1 MTEGSHRAPAQV
13 SAASLTAGILAQEK
27 DLDRREPPPP
37 LDPAQHLG
45 AREEPMTLRQGL
57 AKGGTRT
64 FVVLLLLNSLDELES
79 AALTVL
85 GPDIA
90 RSLGVSTGV
99 MVFIT
104 AVSTAFFVVGSV
116 PLGYLAD
123 RMRRAPIIG
132 VCSLIFSGMVFLS
145 GLAVNAFMLF
155 WTRFGAG
162 ISKAT
167 TIPVH
172 NSLLADTYPV
182 TVRGRIGTTIAMS
195 GRATAAVSPL
205 LVGAIA
211 VTVGGAEGDGWRW
224 AFFLLGIPVAIV
236 AIAAF
241 TLREPVRG
249 QWEKRDVLSQ
259 VIEDADVPISMEAGF
274 ARIWQIRTM
283 RSVIVAFSALGFVLF
298 PREALANFFLE
309 DEFGLDALG
318 RGLVSFAIGACM
330 VPVLPYAGRLFDRL
344 YRQDPAK
351 ALALV
356 GWLILPGAVMVPIQF
371 NMPNAVLFTIAG
383 IPTAVAAAAAFA
395 MVGPLLQQVVPY
407 RLRGVGTALGT
418 LYIFLIG
425 ALGGALLSALLV
437 GAFGERTAV
446 IVLSVPATLIGSFVL
461 IRSARHIRADI
472 ALVVADVRREYD
484 EVQAMAADPANIPA
498 LSVAGVDFSYG
509 SVQVLFGVDLHV
521 ARGETLALLG
531 TNGAGKSTV
540 LRVIAGLGTPSQGTI
555 RLAGRNITFTTPEQ
569 RANLGIQLLP
579 GGRGVFASMS
589 VAENLEMGAYLLRGD
604 RRLQRERI
612 EGVLDLFP
620 VLAERRHQAAGSLSG
635 GQQQQLALARVMLHE
650 PEILMID
657 ELSLGLAP
665 LVVAELLETLERIRA
680 DRGQT
685 MIIVEQ
691 SLNVALAFAD
701 RAVFMEKG
709 QVRFDGPAS
718 ELLERDDLARAVFLG
733 GASPDGAS
741 PDGRAAE

>member
-1 MTEGSHRAPAQV
+1 VPATSDGAPEGAG
-13 SAASLTAGILAQEK
+13 AASLTAGILAREDELQRHEAP
-27 DLDRREPPPP
+27 DPLDREH
-37 LDPAQHLG
+37 HLG
-45 AREEPMTLRQGL
+45 AREEQMTLRQGL
-57 AKGGTRT
+57 AKGGRRT
-64 FVVLLLLNSLDELES
+64 FVILLLLNSLDELES

-90 RSLGVSTGV
+90 ESLGISTGA
-99 MVFIT
+99 MIFIT
-104 AVSTAFFVVGSV
+104 VVSTAFFVVGSV

-123 RMRRAPIIG
+123 RMRRPPIVG
-132 VCSLIFSGMVFLS
+132 VCSLIFSAMVFLS
-145 GLAVNAFMLF
+145 GLAANAFLLF

-162 ISKAT
+162 ISKAN

-182 TVRGRIGTTIAMS
+182 TVRGRIGATIAMS

-211 VTVGGAEGDGWRW
+211 VAAGGVEGEGWRW
-224 AFFLLGIPVAIV
+224 AFYLLGLPVAIV

-241 TLREPVRG
+241 TMREPVRG
-249 QWEKRDVLSQ
+249 QWEKRDVLAE

-283 RSVIVAFSALGFVLF
+283 RSVIVAFSALGFILF
-298 PREALANFFLE
+298 PREALSNFFLE

-318 RGLVSFAIGACM
+318 RGVVAFSIGVCM
-330 VPVLPYAGRLFDRL
+330 VAVLPFAGRHFDRL
-344 YRQDPAK
+344 YREDPAK

-383 IPTAVAAAAAFA
+383 IPTTVAAAAAFA

-418 LYIFLIG
+418 LYIFLTG

-437 GAFGERTAV
+437 GSFGERTAV
-446 IVLSVPATLIGSFVL
+446 IVLSVPATLIGGTVL
-461 IRSARHIRADI
+461 IRSSRYIRADI
-472 ALVVADVRREYD
+472 AMVVDDVRREH
-484 EVQAMAADPANIPA
+484 EEAQAMAADPENIPA
-498 LSVAGVDFSYG
+498 LVVSDVDFSYG
-509 SVQVLFGVDLHV
+509 AVQVLFGVDFHV

-540 LRVIAGLGTPSQGTI
+540 LRVIAGLGTPSRGTI
-555 RLAGRNITFTTPEQ
+555 RLDGRNITFSTPEQ
-569 RANLGIQLLP
+569 RAGMGILMLP
-579 GGRGVFASMS
+579 GGKGVFPTMT

-612 EGVLDLFP
+612 ESVLELFP
-620 VLAERRHQAAGSLSG
+620 VLAERRGQGAGSMSG

-650 PEILMID
+650 PEVLIID

-665 LVVAELLETLERIRA
+665 LVVAELLEVLERIKA
-680 DRGQT
+680 ERGQT

-709 QVRFDGPAS
+709 QVRFEGPAA
-718 ELLERDDLARAVFLG
+718 ELAERDDLARAVFFGDEG
-733 GASPDGAS
+733 G
-741 PDGRAAE
+741 